1 MSAIWAKVHFIRG
14 NVHKHGIL
22 STLLIGQSPINKV
35 DKDPHPP
42 PIKERKAPP
51 INGSES
57 LNIKTLIKKTFTLF
71 IKFEGTFLRRLFSGS
86 YLSGIFFLEPKLMS
100 QKYSVLIYACSSI
113 SKYCISCIS
122 FTIHQKMANRK
133 FDT

>member
-71 IKFEGTFLRRLFSGS
+71 IKFEGAFFETAFFWKLFVRYFFPRTKINESEIFCT
-86 YLSGIFFLEPKLMS
+86 YLCMQFYLEILYIVYFF
-100 QKYSVLIYACSSI
+100 YDT
-113 SKYCISCIS
+113 SK
-122 FTIHQKMANRK
+122 NG
-133 FDT
+133 